1 MSHVAHGQ
9 SPAEVEVAAAVVAVG
24 VSVEQPGTPAAQA
37 PTALP
42 ESAPARRRGVP
53 AHRHARR
60 LPLEALVAGLLG
72 VWAPALVRGTP
83 PLLAALVA
91 AVVGVQVLRSVPP
104 AGVRQG
110 AAFGRVTRS
119 LLVPAGAL
127 ALALHVLAAPRRLVD
142 DVLLLGV
149 AGALLAGL
157 VAALVSRRSVPP
169 RVVVVGDLPQVRGLV
184 ARWIDERSVHVV
196 GGLVVGSPADLAEAG
211 LSDLGITA
219 VPSVAEVVGHVD
231 RHRADL
237 VVVAP
242 GPAVNADAVR
252 ELSWALEDSPARL
265 AVIGATE
272 HVAPHRIDLDL
283 IAGSTMSVVAPPRA
297 SWAAAAVKSLADRV
311 VAALLLLAVAPLLAV
326 LALLVRLDSPGSAL
340 FTQQRVGR
348 GGRLFRVYKLRTMR
362 ADAEALKAELQVL
375 DEGNGVL
382 FKIREDPRV
391 TRLGRLLRRSSLDEL
406 PQLLNVVRGEMSLVG
421 PRPALP
427 EEVARYTRLERR
439 RLAVRPGITGLW
451 QVSGRSSLSRERSMC
466 LDSSYVDNWRAR
478 GDVAILLRTVHAVVS
493 KRGAY

>member
-1 MSHVAHGQ
+1 MSHVAHGH
-9 SPAEVEVAAAVVAVG
+9 SPAEVEVAAAPVTLGSPLVRVA
-24 VSVEQPGTPAAQA
+24 TPVQA
-37 PTALP
+37 PTQAP
-42 ESAPARRRGVP
+42 TQAPAP
-53 AHRHARR
+53 AGLVARLARR
-60 LPLEALVAGLLG
+60 LPLEALAITLLG
-72 VWAPALVRGTP
+72 VTALALFRGTTP
-83 PLLAALVA
+83 VLAALVA
-91 AVVGVQVLRSVPP
+91 AVLGVQVLRSVPP
-104 AGVRQG
+104 AGVRLG
-110 AAFGRVTRS
+110 AAFGRVARS
-119 LLVPAGAL
+119 LLVPVGVL
-127 ALALHVLAAPRRLVD
+127 ALALHVLTAPRRLID

-149 AGALLAGL
+149 LGAVVAGL
-157 VAALVSRRSVPP
+157 VAALVSLRSVPP

-196 GGLVVGSPADLAEAG
+196 GGLVVGSPAELAEAG
-211 LSDLGITA
+211 LSDLGIVA
-219 VPSVAEVVGHVD
+219 VPSVAEVVGHVE
-231 RHRADL
+231 RYQADL
-237 VVVAP
+237 VVAAP

-252 ELSWALEDSPARL
+252 ELSWALEASPARL

-283 IAGSTMSVVAPPRA
+283 IAGSTMSVLAPPRA
-297 SWAAAAVKSLADRV
+297 SRAAALGKSLVDRV
-311 VAALLLLAVAPLLAV
+311 LAGLLLLAVSPLLV
-326 LALLVRLDSPGSAL
+326 TLALLIRLDSPGSAI

-362 ADAEALKAELQVL
+362 ADAESLKAELQVL

-406 PQLLNVVRGEMSLVG
+406 PQLLNVVRGEMSLIG

-427 EEVARYTRLERR
+427 EEVARYTQLERR

-451 QVSGRSSLSRERSMC
+451 QVSGRSSLSRERSMR

-478 GDVAILLRTVHAVVS
+478 GDVAIALRTVHAVVS